1 VKSPRTRYVK
11 TDDEVYIA
19 YQVVGDGPVDL
30 VWQFDYFGNV
40 DAVWEHPLWAR
51 FLGGFAGFSRL
62 ILLDRRGTGQS
73 SRNVPPS
80 DLETRASD
88 LRTVLDALGS
98 DVVVAAGHGQ
108 GGAAS
113 ALFAATEP
121 DRVRSFVWDNPA
133 ARTLWAPDYP
143 WGVSSGYLERARRLT
158 EDHWGTD
165 AFFAMLAA
173 LDDYPVSTE
182 ATIGYGKLCRS
193 TATPDVA
200 LEIDRIWNETDIRG
214 ALPSVRAPALLTEL
228 DSGDP
233 GQINYIASLMPDA
246 RVVRIPGEDGYQ
258 PEVIDR
264 THDAIRA
271 FLGLATAPPGAD
283 RVLATVLFTDIVDS
297 TGRAAELG
305 DSAWR
310 QVLAAH
316 DERARDQI
324 ERYDGRY
331 VHTTGDGLL
340 ATFDGPARAV
350 RCARAIA
357 DAVRSLGLEIR
368 AGCHT
373 GEIELAGDDV
383 QGLAVHIGARVAA
396 LAGTSNVLVSS
407 TVKDLVAGSGL
418 TFEDAGEHEL
428 KGVPDR
434 WHLYRVMG

>member
-1 VKSPRTRYVK
+1 VKSPNTRYVK
-11 TDDEVYIA
+11 TPDDVYIA
-19 YQVVGDGPVDL
+19 YQIVGDGPVDL

-51 FLGGFAGFSRL
+51 FLGGFTKFSRL

-88 LRTVLDALGS
+88 LRVVLDALGS
-98 DVVVAAGHGQ
+98 DVVVAGGHQQ

-113 ALFAATEP
+113 ALFAAIEP
-121 DRVRSFVWDNPA
+121 DRVRSFVWENPE
-133 ARTLWAPDYP
+133 ARSLWAHDYP
-143 WGVSSGYLERARRLT
+143 WGVSDEYVERARRVT

-165 AFFAMLAA
+165 ALFSLTWGLANEA
-173 LDDYPVSTE
+173 VPTE
-182 ATIGYGKLCRS
+182 ASIGVGKLSRY

-200 LEIDRIWNETDIRG
+200 LEMDRIWNETDIRG
-214 ALPSVRAPALLTEL
+214 VLPSVRAPALLM
-228 DSGDP
+228 DGDT
-233 GQINYIASLMPDA
+233 GDRSQIDYIASLMPHAD
-246 RVVRIPGEDGYQ
+246 VVRIPGDGFS
-258 PEVIDR
+258 PEYVDR
-264 THDAIRA
+264 LHEATRT
-271 FLGLATAPPGAD
+271 FLGLAVPTASSG
-283 RVLATVLFTDIVDS
+283 RVLSTVLFTDIVGS

-305 DSAWR
+305 DAAWR
-310 QVLAAH
+310 RVLAAH
-316 DERARDQI
+316 DDRARSEI
-324 ERYDGRY
+324 ERFDGRY

-357 DAVRSLGLEIR
+357 DAVRSLGLDIR
-368 AGCHT
+368 AGCHA
-373 GEIELAGDDV
+373 GEIELTGDDV

-396 LAGTSNVLVSS
+396 LAGPAQVLVSS

-428 KGVPDR
+428 KGVPGR
-434 WHLYRVMG
+434 WHLYRVVS

>member
-1 VKSPRTRYVK
+1 MKSPHTRYVK
-11 TDDEVYIA
+11 TSDDVYIA
-19 YQVVGDGPVDL
+19 YQIVGDGPDL

-40 DAVWEHPLWAR
+40 DAVWEHPLWAH
-51 FLGGFAGFSRL
+51 FLGGFTEFSRL

-88 LRTVLDALGS
+88 LRAVLEALGS
-98 DVVVAAGHGQ
+98 DVVVAGGHQQ

-121 DRVRSFVWDNPA
+121 ERVRAFVWEFPE
-133 ARTLWAPDYP
+133 ARSLWAPDYP
-143 WGVSSGYLERARRLT
+143 WGVSDEYVRRARNLT
-158 EDHWGTD
+158 ENHWGTD
-165 AFFAMLAA
+165 ALFSLDWA
-173 LDDYPVSTE
+173 LLDEVAPPE
-182 ATIGYGKLCRS
+182 ASSGIGKLSRS

-200 LEIDRIWNETDIRG
+200 LDMDRIWNETDIRG
-214 ALPSVRAPALLTEL
+214 VLPAVRMPALLMVNEAR
-228 DSGDP
+228 DRSQAD
-233 GQINYIASLMPDA
+233 YIASLMPNA
-246 RVVRIPGEDGYQ
+246 QVVCIPGEDGFS
-258 PEVIDR
+258 PEYIDGLHEATR
-264 THDAIRA
+264 T
-271 FLGLATAPPGAD
+271 FLGLAVPASSDG
-283 RVLATVLFTDIVDS
+283 RVLSTVLFTDIVDS
-297 TGRAAELG
+297 TRRAAELG
-305 DSAWR
+305 DAAWR
-310 QVLAAH
+310 QLLAAH
-316 DERARDQI
+316 DERARNEI
-324 ERYDGRY
+324 ERFDGRY

-357 DAVRSLGLEIR
+357 DAVRSLGLDIR

-373 GEIELAGDDV
+373 GEIELVDDDV

-396 LAGTSNVLVSS
+396 LAGPSQVLVSS

-434 WHLYRVMG
+434 WRLYRVVD

>member
-1 VKSPRTRYVK
+1 M
-11 TDDEVYIA
+11 
-19 YQVVGDGPVDL
+19 
-30 VWQFDYFGNV
+30 
-40 DAVWEHPLWAR
+40 
-51 FLGGFAGFSRL
+51 
-62 ILLDRRGTGQS
+62 
-73 SRNVPPS
+73 
-80 DLETRASD
+80 
-88 LRTVLDALGS
+88 
-98 DVVVAAGHGQ
+98 
-108 GGAAS
+108 
-113 ALFAATEP
+113 
-121 DRVRSFVWDNPA
+121 RSFVWDEPV

-143 WGVSSGYLERARRLT
+143 WGVSSGYLEHARRLT
-158 EDHWGTD
+158 QDHWGTD

-173 LDDYPVSTE
+173 LDDYPVPTE
-182 ATIGYGKLCRS
+182 VTIGYGKLCRS

-214 ALPSVRAPALLTEL
+214 VLPSVRAPALLTEL

-297 TGRAAELG
+297 TGRAAEQG
-305 DSAWR
+305 DAAWR
-310 QVLAAH
+310 QLLAAH
-316 DERARDQI
+316 DERAKSEI
-324 ERYDGRY
+324 ERFRGRY

-357 DAVRSLGLEIR
+357 DAVRSLGLDIR

-373 GEIELAGDDV
+373 GEIELVGDDV

-396 LAGTSNVLVSS
+396 LAGPAQVLVSS

-434 WHLYRVMG
+434 WHLYRVTG